1 MRLSTGG
8 RHAVICAVAASVRGS
23 AALSRLRAPIWTS
36 PLPLLR
42 HAHPFA
48 CEAAPAAQSLFPALN
63 GWLSKALD
71 AEDRKRASL
80 QKEAEQAKR
89 AEDLGKWAT
98 LVVSNLYRIEPS
110 ATSVTVEDWENEGKP
125 VVITLEP
132 TKGTAQ
138 AQADEAF
145 TKARKLRRGSK
156 VVEELIAA
164 SSGTSAQLSAW
175 RSAVDEGADDEEA
188 LRRVRAEILKKAKAL
203 RLKVESL
210 RAPPGGV
217 AAVSA
222 EGKAREKGGQKA
234 KGSVTKGSTSRP
246 RGKQPWTGRT
256 LESPAGIPILVGR
269 NRRENELLS
278 LVIAR
283 DPDVWMH
290 VRGTPGAHVVLR
302 VSQAGR
308 RVPTDECMQ
317 MAADLAAFYSDMRDE
332 RKAEVT
338 YTSPKHVTKP
348 PRSPLGAVS
357 LRREDGM
364 WLGRPSDV
372 PQELKEARERF
383 DSQHS
388 D

>member
-1 MRLSTGG
+1 M
-8 RHAVICAVAASVRGS
+8 
-23 AALSRLRAPIWTS
+23 
-36 PLPLLR
+36 
-42 HAHPFA
+42 
-48 CEAAPAAQSLFPALN
+48 LN
-63 GWLSKALD
+63 GWLTKTLD

-89 AEDLGKWAT
+89 AEELGKWAT

-110 ATSVTVEDWENEGKP
+110 ATSATVEDWENDGKP
-125 VVITLEP
+125 IVIKLDT

-156 VVEELIAA
+156 VVEELIAE
-164 SSGTSAQLSAW
+164 SSSTSTQLGAW
-175 RSAVDEGADDEEA
+175 RSAVDEGVNDEEA
-188 LRRVRAEILKKAKAL
+188 LRRVRAEILKRAKGL
-203 RLKVESL
+203 RLKVDSL
-210 RAPPGGV
+210 RAPPDG
-217 AAVSA
+217 AAAATA
-222 EGKAREKGGQKA
+222 EGNGREKAASKKS
-234 KGSVTKGSTSRP
+234 KGSASKSTSGRP

-256 LESPAGIPILVGR
+256 LESPAVIPILVGR

-302 VSQAGR
+302 VSQAGK

-317 MAADLAAFYSDMRDE
+317 MAANLAAFYSDMRGE

-364 WLGRPSDV
+364 WLGRPEDV

-383 DSQHS
+383 DAQPSG
-388 D
+388 